1 MTYILIQIRRNVKG
15 ELDSTTWHNANPKR
29 LHYDELDHP
38 FLYLH
43 MQLGHK
49 IEKHNKVYFDNY
61 KKATEYQKN
70 VENSPYIKEK
80 QILLATRG
88 VNRKNFPFLEE
99 FEADALQDLAF
110 ADTIFADYL
119 KLINADEFVQKQYNW
134 GKPL

>member
-1 MTYILIQIRRNVKG
+1 
-15 ELDSTTWHNANPKR
+15 
-29 LHYDELDHP
+29 
-38 FLYLH
+38 

-49 IEKHNKVYFDNY
+49 IEEHNKVYFDNY

-119 KLINADEFVQKQYNW
+119 KLINADEFVQKQYNSVVKFEEKQKDNPELDKL
-134 GKPL
+134 GLN